1 MPAASTWIVG
11 AQAAADAAY
20 TALLRSTLDTSV
32 GTGSAA
38 DDRVA
43 LRAGGL
49 APRARLAVEFRS
61 AQRAVLNAELA
72 AAAALKTSY

>member
-20 TALLRSTLDTSV
+20 TALLRGTLETAG
-32 GTGSAA
+32 GTAA
-38 DDRVA
+38 DDRAA